1 MSDNSDNNPDNNP
14 DDNPDDDYKT
24 ICKDESTDKCVI
36 CEQSLFPYCGPYND
50 EKYYENEIV
59 IACENKH
66 RFHRGCIRYK
76 VGDGSVY
83 CPFPGCKEH
92 IKNIEDMEVVDYDTL
107 GEEYDNKI
115 NEKKGGRRK
124 RKSVRKTRKHKRR
137 TYKRR
142 THKRRTYRRK

>member
-1 MSDNSDNNPDNNP
+1 MSDDSDEEE
-14 DDNPDDDYKT
+14 
-24 ICKDESTDKCVI
+24 ICYDKSTDKCSI
-36 CEQSLFPYCGPYND
+36 CNKVLISDCGPYND
-50 EKYYENEIV
+50 KEDNAENEIV
-59 IACENKH
+59 IACNNNH
-66 RFHRGCIRYK
+66 RFHRGCIRDK
-76 VGDGSVY
+76 VRDGSVY